1 MSRSVD
7 ERIVSMQFDN
17 QQFERNAATSM
28 STLEKLKQSL
38 NFTGASKGLD
48 NINSAAKG
56 VNMSS
61 LGNAVETVAAKF
73 SALQVM
79 GVTALA
85 NITNSAVNT
94 GKRMISALTI
104 DPIKTG
110 FSEYETKMNAIQTIM
125 SNTASKG
132 TTMDDVTRVI
142 GELNTYADK
151 TIYNFA
157 EMTRNIGTFTA
168 AGVGLEESASAIQ
181 GIANLAAMSG
191 SSSQQASTAMYQ
203 LSQAM
208 ASGTVKLMDWNSV
221 VNAGMGGELFQ
232 NALKETAR
240 THGVAVDKMIEKSGS
255 FRESLS
261 QGWITTDILTETLR
275 KMTKSGAAEYLS
287 NLTGI
292 EQSQIEQVQKL
303 VDENTNGTASYEE
316 LAEQMAATGKVSKE
330 EAIEIL
336 KMADNAE
343 DAATKVKTFT
353 QLWDTLK
360 ESAQSGWS
368 QTWEILIGDF
378 EEAKETLT
386 EISKVIGAVLEASA
400 KARNELLQ
408 GWKDAGGR
416 ADIVDSLFNI
426 FKAIGSVV
434 KPIKEAFG
442 EIFPPITVK
451 NLKDFSEGLKKF
463 TENLTISSDV
473 ADKVKRIFK
482 GVFSIIDI
490 GRKIVVSV
498 ADAFLR
504 LAGSDGVGGLSEFLL
519 DATASLGDF
528 FTSLNDGFNASGL
541 AGFMS
546 TLVDLISDL
555 IEGTLGPI
563 ESFGDAIAAVGGV
576 IKNVAKWIW
585 DTVKPVF
592 EWIRDNV
599 SAGDIFAG
607 LAGGGIFVVA
617 KKLTGFL
624 DKIVEAI
631 KGLFGGKDNGPS
643 IKDKL
648 ADLLDGVK
656 DTLNAFSTGIK
667 IGSIL
672 AISIAVGILSAAL
685 KSISEIDVG
694 SAIKSLTVIGAMMG
708 MLTWTMTTMT
718 KTLNKFDPKG
728 LGKAGLSMILVSA
741 AILVL
746 ASAMEKISKLSMKE
760 IAKGLIGVGGGLI
773 ILSAGL
779 KIIDK
784 TKISLKTSIAMVAL
798 AKACEMLGDAMQKF
812 ATLTWDKIARG
823 LVAMGGAL
831 LELTGVM
838 AILQKFGGFKSLLSS
853 IGIFIIVQSLDE
865 LAVALKSFGEM
876 QWDEIGRS
884 LSAMGGALGELAIAL
899 GGLGK
904 LAGFSSIFASGA
916 IAIVV
921 SSLDDLAVALKSFG
935 EMQWDEIGRG
945 LTSMG
950 GALLE
955 VSGFAGALGK
965 IAGFSAIFGAGAI
978 AITVSS
984 LEDLAIS
991 LKSFGEMTWDE
1002 IGRGLVAM
1010 AGALLEVAA
1019 VSGALG
1025 IFTGIAGIFGAGAIW
1040 IAVQGLDKL
1049 AVSFKKFGTM
1059 SWSEIGAGLVAMGGA
1074 LLEVA
1079 AISGALGVFTGI
1091 AGIVGAGTITLA
1103 VQGLDELATA
1113 LQKFGSMS
1121 WDEIGRGL
1129 AAMGGAMGEVALGSL
1144 ANTFSGIGA
1153 MAIGEIVEPLS
1164 NLADSVK
1171 KWSDVTVPE
1180 TLGEQLKSLASGV
1193 KAFTFGGMGA
1203 GALAE
1208 VAPAIGTLA
1217 DSVKKWNGVTIPDG
1231 LPSKFD
1237 TLANAVKKFWD
1248 AGIADGTLSNVA
1260 APFGTL
1266 ADSVKKW
1273 ADVTVPE
1280 NIESDMKK
1288 IANGVGAFTFAFA
1301 GGWSLDSIV
1310 VPLGNLAGS
1319 IKKWVDVTVPEGIET
1334 GLKSIANGV
1343 SAFSFAFAGGWS
1355 LEAIIGPLGDLAG
1368 SVKKWADVIFPE
1380 GLGENLK
1387 SLGSG
1392 VSSFALIGDISH
1404 IPTFLN
1410 SLADSITRFSEIS
1423 FGTISTDITNLFTS
1437 LNGLA
1442 VNETVIASINNLG
1455 STITNGLVVAIT
1467 NAAST
1472 MSSAG
1477 NSLIDGLITGILSKQ
1492 GALQTTVVDL
1502 LTFISLCAKNKV
1514 EEFELTGIKLVDA
1527 IIKGVESKATDFS
1540 DALSVMISEA
1550 ASSANDYYDSFE
1562 SAGAYC
1568 VSGFVAGINNNKYKA
1583 ANAGGALAAAAL
1595 AAAIRK
1601 LSIASPSKEFHKIG
1615 DFAGQGFVNALTEYE
1630 DVSYKT
1636 ASAMAGSAME
1646 GLNDTISKIKSAI
1659 DSDMDVNPT
1668 IRPVLDLSNVQNGA
1682 NSINRMFANRTLAL
1696 AGINA
1701 DHARIDSE
1709 MNLTDVITKM
1719 QKMND
1724 DSNRSVVNAITNLR
1738 GDFGSLVEAI
1748 GGMHIRMDSGTVVG
1762 ELIGKIDSGLGRIA
1776 THKGR
1781 GI

>member
-1 MSRSVD
+1 
-7 ERIVSMQFDN
+7 
-17 QQFERNAATSM
+17 
-28 STLEKLKQSL
+28 
-38 NFTGASKGLD
+38 
-48 NINSAAKG
+48 
-56 VNMSS
+56 
-61 LGNAVETVAAKF
+61 
-73 SALQVM
+73 
-79 GVTALA
+79 
-85 NITNSAVNT
+85 
-94 GKRMISALTI
+94 
-104 DPIKTG
+104 
-110 FSEYETKMNAIQTIM
+110 
-125 SNTASKG
+125 
-132 TTMDDVTRVI
+132 MDDVTRVI

-240 THGVAVDKMIEKSGS
+240 THGVAVDEMIKKNGS
-255 FRESLS
+255 FRESL
-261 QGWITTDILTETLR
+261 QEGWITTDILTETLS

-287 NLTGI
+287 NLTGV
-292 EQSQIEQVQKL
+292 EQDQIIAAQKL
-303 VDENTNGTASYEE
+303 VAENKNGTASYDE
-316 LAEQMAATGKVSKE
+316 LAEKLAATGKVSKE
-330 EAIEIL
+330 QAMDIL

-386 EISKVIGAVLEASA
+386 EISKVIGSVLEASA
-400 KARNELLQ
+400 KARNDLLQ

-416 ADIVDSLFNI
+416 ADIVDSLFNV

-434 KPIKEAFG
+434 APIKEAFRD
-442 EIFPPITVK
+442 IFPPITVK
-451 NLKDFSEGLKKF
+451 NLKDLSEGLKKF

-498 ADAFLR
+498 ADAFLK
-504 LAGSDGVGGLSEFLL
+504 LAGSDGIGGLSKFLL

-528 FTSLNDGFNASGL
+528 FTSLNDGFDASGL
-541 AGFMS
+541 SGFMS

-563 ESFGDAIAAVGGV
+563 ESFGDAIAAIGGV

-607 LAGGGIFVVA
+607 LAGGGVFVAA
-617 KKLTGFL
+617 KKITGFL
-624 DKIVEAI
+624 DKIIEAI
-631 KGLFGGKDNGPS
+631 KGLFGGKDDGPS
-643 IKDKL
+643 IKEKL

-694 SAIKSLTVIGAMMG
+694 AAIKSLTVIGAMMG
-708 MLTWTMTTMT
+708 MLTLTMSTMT
-718 KTLNKFDPKG
+718 KTLNKFEPKG
-728 LGKAGLSMILVSA
+728 LGKAAFSLILVST
-741 AILVL
+741 AILIL
-746 ASAMEKISKLSMKE
+746 SSAMEKIAQLSFKE
-760 IAKGLIGVGGGLI
+760 IVKGLIGVGGGLI

-779 KIIDK
+779 KIIGE
-784 TKISLKTSIAMVAL
+784 TKIPLSTSIAMIAL
-798 AKACEMLGDAMQKF
+798 AKACEMLGEAMQKF
-812 ATLTWDKIARG
+812 ATLTWEQIARG
-823 LVAMGGAL
+823 LSAMGGAL

-838 AILQKFGGFKSLLSS
+838 AVLQKFGGFKSLLSS
-853 IGIFIIVQSLDE
+853 IGIFVVVQ
-865 LAVALKSFGEM
+865 
-876 QWDEIGRS
+876 
-884 LSAMGGALGELAIAL
+884 
-899 GGLGK
+899 
-904 LAGFSSIFASGA
+904 
-916 IAIVV
+916 
-921 SSLDDLAVALKSFG
+921 SLDDLAAALKSFG

-945 LTSMG
+945 LAAMGGTLGELAITLGGLGTLAGFSSIFASGAISIVITSLDELAIALKSFGEMQWDEITRGLAAMG

-955 VSGFAGALGK
+955 VSGFTGALGK
-965 IAGFSAIFGAGAI
+965 ISGFSSIFGAGAI
-978 AITVSS
+978 AIVISS
-984 LEDLAIS
+984 LDELANDLV
-991 LKSFGEMTWDE
+991 KFGAMQWDE

-1010 AGALLEVAA
+1010 GGALLEVAA

-1025 IFTGIAGIFGAGAIW
+1025 YLTGIAGIFGAGAIW
-1040 IAVQGLDKL
+1040 
-1049 AVSFKKFGTM
+1049 
-1059 SWSEIGAGLVAMGGA
+1059 
-1074 LLEVA
+1074 
-1079 AISGALGVFTGI
+1079 
-1091 AGIVGAGTITLA
+1091 LA
-1103 VQGLDELATA
+1103 VQGLNELAISF
-1113 LQKFGSMS
+1113 QKFGSMT

-1129 AAMGGAMGEVALGSL
+1129 AAMGGALLEVAVISGALGWVGGLAGLVGAGTLLLAIQGLDDLAAALEKFGSMSWPEIERGLEAMSRAMGEVALGGL

-1153 MAIGEIVEPLS
+1153 AAIGEIVEPLA

-1180 TLGEQLKSLASGV
+1180 SLGSQLKTLAEGV

-1208 VAPAIGTLA
+1208 VAPALGMLADGVNKWKDVTIPEGLPDKFDKLAVAVRKFWDASVGAGVLATSAGPFGDLA
-1217 DSVKKWNGVTIPDG
+1217 DSVKKW
-1231 LPSKFD
+1231 S
-1237 TLANAVKKFWD
+1237 
-1248 AGIADGTLSNVA
+1248 
-1260 APFGTL
+1260 
-1266 ADSVKKW
+1266 
-1273 ADVTVPE
+1273 DVTVPE
-1280 NIESDMKK
+1280 NIESDLKK

-1301 GGWSLDSIV
+1301 GGWSLGAIIE
-1310 VPLGNLAGS
+1310 PLGNFAGT

-1355 LEAIIGPLGDLAG
+1355 LETIVGPLGDLAG

-1380 GLGENLK
+1380 GLGANLK
-1387 SLGSG
+1387 SLGNG
-1392 VSSFALIGDISH
+1392 IASFGMIGDIAH

-1410 SLADSITRFSEIS
+1410 NLADSITKFTTIS
-1423 FGTISTDITNLFTS
+1423 FSTITTDISNLFTT
-1437 LNGLA
+1437 LNGIS
-1442 VNETVIASINNLG
+1442 VNESVIASINNFG
-1455 STITNGLVVAIT
+1455 SSITNGLVQSI
-1467 NAAST
+1467 NDAASG
-1472 MSSAG
+1472 MAVAGSS
-1477 NSLIDGLITGILSKQ
+1477 LVDGLVTGITSKKAVLNVTCVHIMTQ
-1492 GALQTTVVDL
+1492 MLNYINAR
-1502 LTFISLCAKNKV
+1502 AAM
-1514 EEFELTGIKLVDA
+1514 FERSGIYIVNGLNTGIKSGV
-1527 IIKGVESKATDFS
+1527 IKIKLT
-1540 DALSVMISEA
+1540 I
-1550 ASSANDYYDSFE
+1550 SSAIAQAVTSARNYYKSFS

-1568 VSGFVAGINNNKYKA
+1568 VSGFVNGIITNQYKA
-1583 ANAGGALAAAAL
+1583 AYAGSALAAAAL
-1595 AAAIRK
+1595 NAAIRR
-1601 LSIASPSKEFHKIG
+1601 LGISSPSKEFYKVG
-1615 DFAGQGFVNALTEYE
+1615 DFSGQGFINALTDYE
-1630 DVSYKT
+1630 STSYK
-1636 ASAMAGSAME
+1636 AGSAMAGSAID
-1646 GLNDTISKIKSAI
+1646 GLANSISKIKSAI
-1659 DSDMDVNPT
+1659 DSNVDTNPT
-1668 IRPVLDLSNVQNGA
+1668 IRPVLDLSNIQNGA
-1682 NSINRMFANRTLAL
+1682 NAIDSMFANRTLDL

-1701 DHARIDSE
+1701 SHANFNSE
-1709 MNLTDVITKM
+1709 TNLNDVIFKI

-1748 GGMHIRMDSGTVVG
+1748 GHMHIRMDSGTVVG